1 MVSPTS
7 LVVLF
12 ESFPGKKKLGICAL
26 SASRE
31 DTAFSVP
38 GAVLPGLIAVVWGWP
53 SSRQLILGS
62 HLLSLSRTLGVPA
75 PSPVNRID
83 VPH

>member
-7 LVVLF
+7 LVILF
-12 ESFPGKKKLGICAL
+12 GSFPGKKKLDICAL
-26 SASRE
+26 PASRE

-38 GAVLPGLIAVVWGWP
+38 GAILPGLVAVVWGWP
-53 SSRQLILGS
+53 SSRQLLIGS
-62 HLLSLSRTLGVPA
+62 HLLSPSRTLGVPA